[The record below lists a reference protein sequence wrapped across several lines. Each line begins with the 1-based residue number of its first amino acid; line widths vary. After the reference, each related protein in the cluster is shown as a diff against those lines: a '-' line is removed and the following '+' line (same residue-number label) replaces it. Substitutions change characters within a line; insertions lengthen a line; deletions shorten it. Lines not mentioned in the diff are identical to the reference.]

1 MGLHE
6 VLACFPG
13 VHTAMFEIKQI
24 VRRFG
29 RRTVL
34 DGVSFDVAPGE
45 VVGVLGANGAGK
57 TTLLRV
63 LAAYL
68 EPGAGDV
75 LYDGRSV
82 FTDKVGYHAL
92 LGYLPERCPLYD
104 EMRVG
109 DYLTFRGRLRGLSRR
124 RTARR
129 VKEVAATCGLAG
141 ELRRPIAAL
150 SSGFRRRVGLADAM
164 LAQPK
169 VLLLDDPFAGLDVA
183 HAHTLK
189 QAVVATSVRAAV
201 VLTGHDVAGLAEIC
215 TRFLVLREGRLAY
228 ARRATDCESGRL
240 VRALSRVVAGLDAEE
255 APEAVTGG
263 GG

>member
-1 MGLHE
+1 MSMLFE
-6 VLACFPG
+6 VR
-13 VHTAMFEIKQI
+13 QI
-24 VRRFG
+24 VRRYG
-29 RRTVL
+29 RRTAL

-57 TTLLRV
+57 TTLMRV

-68 EPGAGDV
+68 QPESGDV
-75 LYDGRSV
+75 VFDGRSV
-82 FTDKVGYHAL
+82 FADKVGYYGV

-109 DYLTFRGRLRGLSRR
+109 DYLAFRGRLRGLGWR

-129 VKEVAATCGLAG
+129 VKDVTAACGLN
-141 ELRRPIAAL
+141 EVIRRPVGAL
-150 SSGFRRRVGLADAM
+150 SAGFRRRVGLADAI

-183 HAHTLK
+183 HG
-189 QAVVATSVRAAV
+189 QALRQTVASMSVRSAV
-201 VLTGHDVAGLAEIC
+201 ILTGHDVAGMAEIC
-215 TRFLVLREGRLAY
+215 TRFLVLREGRLVT
-228 ARRATDCESGRL
+228 ARRATGCDTGEL
-240 VRALSRVVAGLDAEE
+240 VRALSRAVAGLDTDEVSVA
-255 APEAVTGG
+255 AQGG